1 METYCVNGKKKT
13 KQNRLMVLSN
23 CTVRERKNRR
33 LLKTKHFIKQL
44 F

>member
-23 CTVRERKNRR
+23 CTVRGK
-33 LLKTKHFIKQL
+33 KKSTFIKNQAL
-44 F
+44 H